1 MKNRVPSDQV
11 AIIGYSHR
19 LPGEERGNFWELLL
33 RGEDLV
39 TEVAEDRWAK
49 ETYLHPNKAEPGKA
63 YTFASGSVGDIFG
76 FDAAFFGISPREAS
90 QMDPQQRLL
99 LELTWE
105 AFEKA
110 GIKPSA
116 WRGSNAGVFVG
127 ISTSDNAY
135 LSIDDLAAIDSTSAT
150 GNTNSIAANRLSY
163 LFDLRG
169 PSMSVDTACSSSL
182 VAFHQACQAIRTGDS
197 GAAIVAGVSLHLHPM
212 GFINFSKT
220 SMLSPKGKCTPFDE
234 GGEGYARSE
243 GAGVILLKNLS
254 KAVEDGDEILAVV
267 AASGINCDG
276 KTSSLTVPSTEA
288 QARLLEEVYQ
298 RAGILPDEISY
309 IEAHGT
315 GTQVGDPIETAAL
328 AEVLGQ
334 RRSSGSPLPIGS
346 VKSNIGHLEA
356 ASGMAGLVKSLLI
369 LKHRVIPPTIHLKR
383 VNPKIPLQDWGL
395 SVPIEPTLLPAT
407 GRLVVGVNSFGFGG
421 ANAHVILETPVA
433 KKLRRGSK
441 IKPRKGAVPLF
452 LSAKSDEALRD
463 LAKEYSGLLH
473 GAPDI
478 APYDLAHAVTHQRE
492 WLPHRLAITGET
504 APALSAAIQH
514 WLLCGSDEAV
524 VEGRDFGD
532 SGKPVFVFSGNG
544 SQYAGMGRLLLAESP
559 LFREAVTEV
568 DTLFSR
574 YADYSLRQVLEDPAK
589 ESMLRLTEVAQP
601 ALFAIQVGLVRLLE
615 DYGITPGSVIGHS
628 VGEVAAA
635 WACGALSLEQAVRLI
650 HERSLQQ
657 GKTKGSGEMTAV
669 ALGADELEKILP
681 RIDPKIR
688 PVVAG
693 INSPKSS
700 TLAGTPEGLLLCEEI
715 LADQGVRFKRLDLD
729 YAFHSPAMDSIR
741 NPLLDHLTDLTPAKG
756 EIPFYS
762 TVEGKKLSGKELG
775 PDYWWRNVRDPVLF
789 GNALEGLIGR
799 GARVFIEV
807 GPHPVL
813 RTYVKECLQEAGVEG
828 LVVTPMIR
836 TAGMFSQFLR
846 GVLEVLQSGKSQALD
861 TFFRHPVS
869 QRVDLP
875 TYPWQKIRFETP
887 HTGEAYRLS
896 QRFKEHPLLGYRLKE
911 GRFVWENH
919 LDTALYPYLA
929 DHKVGG
935 VIVFPAAGFVEV
947 ALAAGSLCFG
957 SPLVDLED
965 LEIHAPLL
973 LEEKKSK
980 TIRVTLDELGSTLT
994 IKSRDRLS
1002 EEPWM
1007 SHVTVRVLPSPADDS
1022 CVLESP
1028 GKQKAGMLTELS
1040 GKELYES
1047 AAKLGLEYGEAFRPI
1062 QKIRIEGTKI
1072 LGELF
1077 TPDCLNKEERSQE
1090 MPSYLLHPSYLDGAL
1105 QALLSL
1111 LTIDTKEIESKNRK
1125 AFLPIRLDRL
1135 RMHRSHEA
1143 CASLEAIVRRRTRRG
1158 ILADLCL
1165 RNEAGELVASASGV
1179 RFKAAK
1185 LIVRAG
1191 DHARFLTT
1199 KLISKPLSPNQASE
1213 SLGLPKIRQL
1223 FGEELPKL
1231 KSSKQWSAYHEETEL
1246 LLELLCSA
1254 FAKETLQALTL
1265 GESDF
1270 TLDRLVENGV
1280 VSESLQSYALSLLW
1294 MLEKD
1299 GLLRRRDDGR
1309 YSLIKRPEEPSAQ
1322 AIWLTLIESHP
1333 EYSDLIRATGRIGL
1347 HLSGILSGQRDATE
1361 LLPRSWS
1368 EESPMMVPGSLAPLH
1383 ELISLVLGRSL
1394 SSSQQGE
1401 RPRIL
1406 WMLGNRIHG
1415 EKILAPWMLSG
1426 KCEVIIT
1433 VPTSQARRDLLP
1445 RLAGYPSVAVQVLD
1459 YEKPLPSADAL
1470 AGGFDFIVVASGME
1484 CISSQEKLEGLNN
1497 LLLPEG
1503 TLAFAERSSNRLD
1516 DFLYGSSQDWW
1527 TTEVGELVSRR
1538 KNRDDWERRLQ
1549 EAGFKDVWTSLS
1561 AEGATSSFLVLAST
1575 GQTEEP
1581 SSSIPESKTWMI
1593 LFDDEQDASLALS
1606 LQDDLEMLNQVAI
1619 ISSLSDEEG
1628 WRGLLKSHESRE
1640 GTNAGLMMI
1649 TGIRQEEEAAETILN
1664 TLKERLG
1671 GLNAVLK
1678 ANEGLASPIPV
1689 TIISTA
1695 LFHDVDESGEQENH
1709 GSTIQGAAL
1718 LGYLRVAKN
1727 EYAQRKLRLLDVRH
1741 GSFSEAARAIA
1752 AEVMSD
1758 SCEDEV
1764 LLGAFGR
1771 KVSRTAVQSSIIPA
1785 SKEKEL
1791 RYLDFSQ
1798 PGSFT
1803 NLKWHSGSR
1812 IAPNQGELEIE
1823 VKAAGLNF
1831 RDVMYAM
1838 GLLPDEALES
1848 GFAGQTVGMELS
1860 GIVTRTGAGI
1870 TGYRPGDEVI
1880 AFASKAFST
1889 HAVTKVE
1896 AVMKKPADWSF
1907 EAAATIPTAFFTVYY
1922 SLVELARARSGERV
1936 LIHGAAGGVGI
1947 AAIQLA
1953 RHLGLEIFATAGSE
1967 EKRDFLRMLG
1977 VDHTLDSRSLRFADE
1992 VMALTSGEGIDIV
2005 LNSLAGEAV
2014 VKNLR
2019 ILRPFGRFL
2028 ELGKRDFYENSRI
2041 GLRPFRNNI
2050 TYHGIDADQL
2060 MAANP
2065 SLTAELFAKITAL
2078 FEEGVLHPLPH
2089 TVFDSSEI
2097 AEAFRHMQ
2105 HSKQVGKVV
2114 VTTPGHSAAE
2124 VISTCEAERISLR
2137 VDATYLVTGGTSGFG
2152 LRTAEWLAG
2161 RGARSLVLAS
2171 RRGVLDDAGREI
2183 VARLTASGVD
2193 VKIVSCDVGCRESL
2207 TLMLEQIRSTMPP
2220 LRGLIHSAMV
2230 IEDGLLQNLSAS
2242 QLEKVLRP
2250 KLVGAMLLDEL
2261 TRMDRLELF
2270 VLYSSATTVFGNP
2283 GQGAYVAANLALEGL
2298 AAARSLKGLPA
2309 TCVAWGPIADVGYL
2323 ARNQQIKDA
2332 LGSRMGGRALDSDE
2346 ALETLGSLISQGVI
2360 TTAWLDLEW
2369 GKMAKFLPSAKS
2381 PRFDCFRHE
2390 SDEQS
2395 AQSGEIR
2402 SIREQFAGLN
2412 QEETVGLLQ
2421 EHLTQSIAGI
2431 LRMDPMKLDRRKS
2444 LFDVG
2449 MDSLMAVEL
2458 AASLEE
2464 SLEIKLP
2471 MMVLSEG
2478 PTVQKLAERISGM
2491 ILNESQEHP
2500 KESESDMLQESMR
2513 LLAAQHGA
2521 EELSEEDLT
2530 EIASSLSR
2538 ATA

>member
-1 MKNRVPSDQV
+1 MNKVMPKEGI
-11 AIIGYSHR
+11 AIVGYSHR
-19 LPGEERGNFWELLL
+19 FPGEERGDFWDLLL
-33 RGEDLV
+33 KGEDLV

-49 ETYLHPNKAEPGKA
+49 ETYLHPNKSEPGRA
-63 YTFASGSVGDIFG
+63 YSFASGSVGDIFG
-76 FDAAFFGISPREAS
+76 FDAAFFGISPREAA

-110 GIKPSA
+110 GIKPSS
-116 WRGSNAGVFVG
+116 WRGSDAGVFVG
-127 ISTSDNAY
+127 ISSTDNVY
-135 LSIDDLAAIDSTSAT
+135 LSVDDLAAIDSTSAT

-163 LFDLRG
+163 FFDLRG
-169 PSMSVDTACSSSL
+169 PSMSLDTACSSSL
-182 VAFHQACQAIRTGDS
+182 VAFHQACQMIRCGDS
-197 GAAIVAGVSLHLHPM
+197 RAAIVAGVSLHLHPM

-220 SMLSPKGKCTPFDE
+220 SMLSHQGRCTPFDE
-234 GGEGYARSE
+234 AGAGYARSE
-243 GAGVILLKNLS
+243 GAGVVLLKRLS
-254 KAVEDGDEILAVV
+254 DAVADGDEILAVV
-267 AASGINCDG
+267 AASGVNCDG
-276 KTSSLTVPSTEA
+276 KTSSLTIPSAEA

-298 RAGILPDEISY
+298 KAGILPEEVSY

-315 GTQVGDPIETAAL
+315 GTQVGDPIETCAIGEAI
-328 AEVLGQ
+328 GQ
-334 RRSSGSPLPIGS
+334 RRSSLAPLPIGS

-356 ASGMAGLVKSLLI
+356 ASGMAGLVKSLLV
-369 LKHRVIPPTIHLKR
+369 LRHRVIPPTIHLKE
-383 VNPKIPLQDWGL
+383 VNPKIPLQEWGL
-395 SVPIEPTLLPAT
+395 TVPVAPTPLPAK
-407 GRLVVGVNSFGFGG
+407 GRLVIGVNSFGFGG
-421 ANAHVILETPVA
+421 ANAHVILESPIA
-433 KKLRRGSK
+433 KKERKVSK
-441 IKPRKGAVPLF
+441 GKTSQDPAPLF
-452 LSAKSDEALRD
+452 LSAASEEALKSV
-463 LAKEYSGLLH
+463 AKEYVSFLKKTT
-473 GAPDI
+473 DVSVD
-478 APYDLAHAVTHQRE
+478 DLAQAVTSRRE
-492 WLPHRLAITGET
+492 WLPYRLAVTGET
-504 APALSAAIQH
+504 GLGVSAALEN
-514 WLLCGSDEAV
+514 WLLCGTDESV
-524 VEGRDFGD
+524 VEGRSLEK
-532 SGKPVFVFSGNG
+532 SGNPVFVFSGNG
-544 SQYAGMGRLLLAESP
+544 SQYAGMGRQLLSESKI
-559 LFREAVTEV
+559 FTDAIAEV
-568 DTLFSR
+568 DTIFAR
-574 YADYSLRQVLEDPAK
+574 YADYSLREVLEDPEK

-601 ALFAIQVGLVRLLE
+601 ALFAIQVGLVRLLKE
-615 DYGITPGSVIGHS
+615 YGITPGAVIGHS

-635 WACGALSLEQAVRLI
+635 WSCGALSLEQAVHLI

-669 ALGADELEKILP
+669 ALGADELGKILHH
-681 RIDPKIR
+681 IDPKIR
-688 PVVAG
+688 PAVAG

-729 YAFHSPAMDSIR
+729 YAFHSSAMDSIR
-741 NPLLDHLTDLTPAKG
+741 NPLLDHLTDLTPTKG
-756 EIPFYS
+756 EIPFCS
-762 TVEGKKLSGKELG
+762 TVEGKTLSGEELG

-789 GNALEGLIGR
+789 GEALEGLIER
-799 GARVFIEV
+799 GSRVFIEV

-813 RTYVKECLQEAGVEG
+813 RTYVKECLREVGVEG
-828 LVVTPMIR
+828 LVATPMIR
-836 TAGMFSQFLR
+836 TSGTFSQFLR
-846 GVLEVLQSGKSQALD
+846 GVLEVIQSGKSQALD
-861 TFFRHPVS
+861 TFFRYPIS
-869 QRVDLP
+869 RRVDLP

-896 QRFKEHPLLGYRLKE
+896 QRAREHPLLGYRLKE
-911 GRFVWENH
+911 GRFQWENH

-980 TIRVTLDELGSTLT
+980 TIRVTLDELGSILT
-994 IKSRDRLS
+994 IKSRERLS

-1007 SHVTVRVLPSPADDS
+1007 THVTVRVLPSTTDDS
-1022 CVLESP
+1022 CVLESS

-1047 AAKLGLEYGEAFRPI
+1047 AAKLGLEYGEAFRPLR
-1062 QKIRIEGTKI
+1062 KIRIEGTKI
-1072 LGELF
+1072 LGDLV
-1077 TPDCLNKEERSQE
+1077 TPGCLDNEERSQE
-1090 MPSYLLHPSYLDGAL
+1090 MQSYLLHPSYLDGAL
-1105 QALLSL
+1105 QALLSM
-1111 LTIDTKEIESKNRK
+1111 LTIDLKENQSKSRK

-1143 CASLEAIVRRRTRRG
+1143 CASLNAIVRRRTRRG

-1199 KLISKPLSPNQASE
+1199 KLISKPLSPNQASK
-1213 SLGLPKIRQL
+1213 SLSLPKLRQL
-1223 FGEELPKL
+1223 FEVALPEM
-1231 KSSKQWSAYHEETEL
+1231 KSSRLWRGYHEETEL

-1254 FAKETLQALTL
+1254 FTKETLQALTE

-1270 TLDRLVENGV
+1270 SLDHLVEKGV

-1294 MLEKD
+1294 MLGKD
-1299 GLLRRRDDGR
+1299 GLLRRRPDGR
-1309 YSLIKRPEEPSAQ
+1309 CSLIKRPEDPSAQ

-1347 HLSGILSGQRDATE
+1347 HLSGILSGQRDAAD

-1368 EESPMMVPGSLAPLH
+1368 EESPMMVPGSLASLH

-1394 SSSQQGE
+1394 SSMQQGE

-1426 KCEVIIT
+1426 KCEVIMT

-1445 RLAGYPSVAVQVLD
+1445 RLAGYPEVAVQVLD
-1459 YEKPLPSADAL
+1459 CEKPLPSAASL
-1470 AGGFDFIVVASGME
+1470 AGGFDFVVVASGME

-1516 DFLYGSSQDWW
+1516 DFLYGSSRDWW
-1527 TTEVGELVSRR
+1527 TTEAGELVSHR
-1538 KNRDDWERRLQ
+1538 KNRDDWQRSLQ
-1549 EAGFKDVWTSLS
+1549 EAGFKDIWTPLS
-1561 AEGATSSFLVLAST
+1561 EEGATSGFLVLASA
-1575 GQTEEP
+1575 GQIDEQ
-1581 SSSIPESKTWMI
+1581 SSSVPEPKSWMI
-1593 LFDDEQDASLALS
+1593 LFEDEQDASLALS
-1606 LQDDLEMLNQVAI
+1606 LQDDLEVLNQAVT

-1628 WRGLLKSHESRE
+1628 WRGLLRSLE
-1640 GTNAGLMMI
+1640 GTNAELMII
-1649 TGIRQEEEAAETILN
+1649 TGIQYEEKTAEAILN
-1664 TLKERLG
+1664 TLKERMG
-1671 GLNAVLK
+1671 GLNALLK
-1678 ANEGLASPIPV
+1678 ENEGLASPIPL
-1689 TIISTA
+1689 TIVSTG
-1695 LFHDVDESGEQENH
+1695 LFHDVDESGEQENFAA
-1709 GSTIQGAAL
+1709 TIQGSAL
-1718 LGYLRVAKN
+1718 LGYLRVARN
-1727 EYAQRKLRLLDVRH
+1727 EYALGNLRLLDVRH
-1741 GSFSEAARAIA
+1741 GSFNQGSRAIA

-1764 LLGAFGR
+1764 LLGSFGR

-1785 SKEKEL
+1785 SGEMEL
-1791 RYLDFSQ
+1791 RYLDFIQ

-1860 GIVTRTGAGI
+1860 GIVTRTGEGI
-1870 TGYRPGDEVI
+1870 SGYRPGDEVI

-1977 VDHTLDSRSLRFADE
+1977 VDHILDSRSLRFADE

-2005 LNSLAGEAV
+2005 LNSLAGEAA

-2060 MAANP
+2060 MEVNP

-2089 TVFDSSEI
+2089 TVFDSSDI

-2114 VTTPGHSAAE
+2114 ITSPGHSAAE
-2124 VISTCEAERISLR
+2124 VISTSEAERISLR
-2137 VDATYLVTGGTSGFG
+2137 NDSTYLVTGGTSGFG
-2152 LRTAEWLAG
+2152 LRSAEWLAG

-2183 VARLTASGVD
+2183 VAKLTASGVD

-2207 TLMLEQIRSTMPP
+2207 TLLLEQIRSTMPP

-2283 GQGAYVAANLALEGL
+2283 GQGAYVAANLALEAL
-2298 AAARSLKGLPA
+2298 AAARESKGLPA

-2346 ALETLGSLISQGVI
+2346 ALETLDSLISQGIV

-2369 GKMAKFLPSAKS
+2369 GKMAKFLPSAKA

-2395 AQSGEIR
+2395 AQSGETR
-2402 SIREQFAGLN
+2402 SIRQQFAGLN

-2421 EHLTQSIAGI
+2421 EHLAQSIAGI

-2458 AASLEE
+2458 AATLEE

-2478 PTVQKLAERISGM
+2478 PTVLRLAERISGM
-2491 ILNESQEHP
+2491 ILIESQEHP
-2500 KESESDMLQESMR
+2500 KESKSDVLQESMR

>member
-1 MKNRVPSDQV
+1 MSSNDPVV
-11 AIIGYSHR
+11 IIGYAHR
-19 LPGEERGNFWELLL
+19 LPGEERGNFWDLLL

-49 ETYLHPNKAEPGKA
+49 ATYLHPNKAEPGRA

-76 FDAAFFGISPREAS
+76 FDAAFFGISPREAA

-110 GIKPSA
+110 GIKPSS
-116 WRGSNAGVFVG
+116 WRGSDAGVFVG
-127 ISTSDNAY
+127 ISTTDNAY
-135 LSIDDLAAIDSTSAT
+135 FSIDDLATLDSTSAT

-182 VAFHQACQAIRTGDS
+182 VAFHQACQAIRGGDAE
-197 GAAIVAGVSLHLHPM
+197 AAIVAGVSLHLHPM

-220 SMLSPKGKCTPFDE
+220 SMLSPKGRCTPFDE
-234 GGEGYARSE
+234 GGNGYARSE
-243 GAGVILLKNLS
+243 GSGVVLLKRLS
-254 KAVEDGDEILAVV
+254 KAVQDGDEILAVV
-267 AASGINCDG
+267 AASGVNCDG
-276 KTSSLTVPSTEA
+276 KTSSLTVPSAEA
-288 QARLLEEVYQ
+288 QAKLLEEVYQ
-298 RAGILPDEISY
+298 KAGILPEEVSY

-315 GTQVGDPIETAAL
+315 GTQVGDPIETSAL
-328 AEVLGQ
+328 AEVLGK
-334 RRSSGSPLPIGS
+334 RRPHGSPLPIGS

-356 ASGMAGLVKSLLI
+356 ASGMAGLVKALLV
-369 LKHRVIPPTIHLKR
+369 LKHRVIPPTIHLKK
-383 VNPKIPLQDWGL
+383 VNPKIPLEEWGL
-395 SVPIEPTLLPAT
+395 SVPVDPTSLPST
-407 GRLVVGVNSFGFGG
+407 GRLIVGVNSFGFGG
-421 ANAHVILETPVA
+421 ANAHVILENPVA
-433 KKLRRGSK
+433 KKMLRGAKAKPLPGS
-441 IKPRKGAVPLF
+441 APLF
-452 LSAKSDEALRD
+452 LSAKSEEAVRD
-463 LAKEYSGLLH
+463 LAKEYSGLLQSSS
-473 GAPDI
+473 DI
-478 APYDLAHAVTHQRE
+478 PLYDLAHSVAHQRE
-492 WLPHRLAITGET
+492 WLPHRLAIVGET
-504 APALSAAIQH
+504 APAMSAAIQN
-514 WLLCGSDEAV
+514 WLLCGSEEAV

-544 SQYAGMGRLLLAESP
+544 SQYAGMGRQLLDESP
-559 LFREAVTEV
+559 VFRAAVTEV
-568 DTLFSR
+568 DNLFTR
-574 YADYSLRQVLEDPAK
+574 YADYSLTEVLEDPEK

-601 ALFAIQVGLVRLLE
+601 ALFAIQVGLVRLLG
-615 DYGITPGSVIGHS
+615 DYGITPGAVIGHS

-635 WACGALSLEQAVRLI
+635 WAAGVLSLEQAVHLI

-657 GKTKGSGEMTAV
+657 GKTKGFGEMTAV
-669 ALGADELEKILP
+669 ALGAAELEKILHL
-681 RIDPKIR
+681 IDPKIR
-688 PVVAG
+688 PFLAG

-700 TLAGTPEGLLLCEEI
+700 TLAGTPEGLLFCEEI
-715 LADQGVRFKRLDLD
+715 LADHGVRYKRLDLD
-729 YAFHSPAMDSIR
+729 YAFHSPSMDPIR
-741 NPLLDHLTDLTPAKG
+741 RPLLDHLADLVPAQG

-762 TVEGKKLSGKELG
+762 TVEGKKLSGEELG
-775 PDYWWRNVRDPVLF
+775 PDYWWKNVRDPVLF
-789 GNALEGLIGR
+789 GSALEGLIQR
-799 GARVFIEV
+799 GSRVFVEV

-828 LVVTPMIR
+828 LVATPMMR
-836 TAGMFSQFLR
+836 TSGAFSQFLR

-861 TFFRHPVS
+861 TFFQHPIS
-869 QRVDLP
+869 KRVDLP

-887 HTGEAYRLS
+887 HTGEAYLLS
-896 QRFKEHPLLGYRLKE
+896 QRAREHPLLGYRLKE
-911 GRFVWENH
+911 GRFLWENH

-957 SPLVDLED
+957 SSLVDLED

-973 LEEKKSK
+973 LEEQKSK
-980 TIRVTLDELGSTLT
+980 TVRVALDEQGSILT
-994 IKSRDRLS
+994 IKSRERLS

-1007 SHVTVRVLPSPADDS
+1007 THVTVRVMASPSDGS
-1022 CVLESP
+1022 CVLESLV
-1028 GKQKAGMLTELS
+1028 KQKDGTQAELS
-1040 GKELYES
+1040 GNALYES

-1072 LGELF
+1072 LGSLV
-1077 TPDCLNKEERSQE
+1077 TPGCLLNEAQSH
-1090 MPSYLLHPSYLDGAL
+1090 LLHPSYLDGAL

-1111 LTIDTKEIESKNRK
+1111 LTIELKEIQNKSRK
-1125 AFLPIRLDRL
+1125 AFLPIRLDRF
-1135 RMHRSHEA
+1135 RMHRPHEA

-1165 RNEAGELVASASGV
+1165 RNEAGDLVASASGV

-1185 LIVRAG
+1185 LIARAG

-1199 KLISKPLSPNQASE
+1199 KFISKPLSPNQASK
-1213 SLGLPKIRQL
+1213 SLSLLNVRRL
-1223 FGEELPKL
+1223 FEEALPKL
-1231 KSSKQWSAYHEETEL
+1231 KSSKQWKVYHEETEL

-1254 FAKETLQALTL
+1254 FTKETLQALTD

-1270 TLDRLVENGV
+1270 TLDRLVEQGAV
-1280 VSESLQSYALSLLW
+1280 LESLQSYALSLFW
-1294 MLEKD
+1294 ILEKD

-1309 YSLIKRPEEPSAQ
+1309 CSLIKRPEEPSAQ

-1347 HLSGILSGQRDATE
+1347 HLPAILSGQRDATQ

-1368 EESPMMVPGSLAPLH
+1368 EESPLMVPGSLAPLYD
-1383 ELISLVLGRSL
+1383 LISHVLEKSL
-1394 SSSQQGE
+1394 SLSQKGD
-1401 RPRIL
+1401 RPKIL
-1406 WMLGNRIHG
+1406 CMLGNRIHG
-1415 EKILAPWMLSG
+1415 ETILAPWMLSG
-1426 KCEVIIT
+1426 NCEVTLT

-1445 RLAGYPSVAVQVLD
+1445 RLAGYPEVAVHVLD
-1459 YEKPLPSADAL
+1459 NVTPLPATACL
-1470 AGGFDFIVVASGME
+1470 AGGFDFIVVATGMDSM
-1484 CISSQEKLEGLNN
+1484 SSLEKLEELNK

-1503 TLAFAERSSNRLD
+1503 TLAFAERASNRLD
-1516 DFLYGSSQDWW
+1516 DFLYGSSCDWW
-1527 TTEVGELVSRR
+1527 TTEAGELMSRR
-1538 KNRDDWERRLQ
+1538 KNPDVWQRSLK
-1549 EAGFKDVWTSLS
+1549 EAGFKDVWTPPSE
-1561 AEGATSSFLVLAST
+1561 EGVSSGFLILAST
-1575 GQTEEP
+1575 GQAEEQ
-1581 SSSIPESKTWMI
+1581 SISVPEPKTWII
-1593 LFDDEQDASLALS
+1593 LFHNEQDASLALS
-1606 LQDDLEMLNQVAI
+1606 IQDHLEVLNQVAT

-1628 WRGLLKSHESRE
+1628 WGGLLNSHE
-1640 GTNAGLMMI
+1640 GTNGGLIII
-1649 TGIRQEEEAAETILN
+1649 TGTQHDEESAETILT

-1671 GLNAVLK
+1671 AINAVLK
-1678 ANEGLASPIPV
+1678 ANEGSASPIPV
-1689 TIISTA
+1689 TIISSG
-1695 LFHDVDESGEQENH
+1695 LFHEANKASKKENSGI
-1709 GSTIQGAAL
+1709 TIQGSAL
-1718 LGYLRVAKN
+1718 LGYLRVARN
-1727 EYAQRKLRLLDVRH
+1727 EYAMGNLRLLDVRLA
-1741 GSFSEAARAIA
+1741 SFSEVSRALA

-1764 LLGAFGR
+1764 LLGVFGR

-1785 SKEKEL
+1785 SEESGL

-1803 NLKWHSGSR
+1803 NLKWYSGSR
-1812 IAPNQGELEIE
+1812 VAPNQGELEIE

-1860 GIVTRTGAGI
+1860 GVVTRTGAGVS
-1870 TGYRPGDEVI
+1870 GCQPGDEVI

-1896 AVMKKPADWSF
+1896 AVMKKPADWTF

-1922 SLVELARARSGERV
+1922 SLIELARARSGERL

-1967 EKRDFLRMLG
+1967 EKRDFLKMLG
-1977 VDHTLDSRSLRFADE
+1977 VDHILDSRSLRFADE

-2065 SLTAELFAKITAL
+2065 SLTAELFAKITSL
-2078 FEEGVLHPLPH
+2078 FEKGVLHPLPY

-2105 HSKQVGKVV
+2105 HSKQVGKVI
-2114 VTTPGHSAAE
+2114 VTSPGHSAAE
-2124 VISTCEAERISLR
+2124 VVSDDISEQFSLR
-2137 VDATYLVTGGTSGFG
+2137 DDATYLVTGGTSGFG
-2152 LRTAEWLAG
+2152 LRSAEWLAG

-2171 RRGVLDDAGREI
+2171 RRGVLDNEGREI
-2183 VARLTASGVD
+2183 VAKITASGVD
-2193 VKIVSCDVGCRESL
+2193 VKIVSCDVGCRESV
-2207 TLMLEQIRSTMPP
+2207 TLLLEQIRSTMPP
-2220 LRGLIHSAMV
+2220 LRGVIHSAMV

-2242 QLEKVLRP
+2242 QLEKVLHS

-2261 TRMDRLELF
+2261 TRTDRLEFF

-2283 GQGAYVAANLALEGL
+2283 GQGAYVAANLGLEAL
-2298 AAARSLKGLPA
+2298 AAVRASKGLPA

-2332 LGSRMGGRALDSDE
+2332 LCSRMGGRALDSDE
-2346 ALETLGSLISQGVI
+2346 ALETLGSLISQGVV

-2369 GKMAKFLPSAKS
+2369 GKMAKFLPSAKA

-2395 AQSGEIR
+2395 AQSGETR

-2421 EHLTQSIAGI
+2421 EHLAHSIAGI

-2458 AASLEE
+2458 AATLEE

-2491 ILNESQEHP
+2491 ILNESQEEHP
-2500 KESESDMLQESMR
+2500 KESESDVLQESMR

-2530 EIASSLSR
+2530 EIASSVSR
-2538 ATA
+2538 ASA